1 MMKTWVKY
9 LLAVLYELGVF
20 TAFYFIVKYFAEN
33 VV

>member
-1 MMKTWVKY
+1 MKNWVKY

-20 TAFYFIVKYFAEN
+20 TAFYLIAKYFAEK

>member
-9 LLAVLYELGVF
+9 LLAVLYEIGVF
-20 TAFYFIVKYFAEN
+20 TAFYFIVKYFAMK